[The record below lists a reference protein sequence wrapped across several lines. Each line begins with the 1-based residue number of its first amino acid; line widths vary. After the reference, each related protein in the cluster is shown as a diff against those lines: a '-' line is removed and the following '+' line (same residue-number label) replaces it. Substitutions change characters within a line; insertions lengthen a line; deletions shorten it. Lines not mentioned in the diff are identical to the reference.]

1 MRMSI
6 LVSPSESTD
15 KLPVQEKAPP
25 NLAKALWQGEKD
37 AIGAGIPA
45 LCSSVVSGML
55 QAENSRPTLRWVP
68 APVGHPIR
76 WNRSSILG
84 YRRDFSDSKEPAK
97 IPSTCAAPP
106 SIPLAVVC

>member
-6 LVSPSESTD
+6 FVSPSESTD
-15 KLPVQEKAPP
+15 KLLVPEKAPP
-25 NLAKALWQGEKD
+25 NLAKALWPGEKD
-37 AIGAGIPA
+37 AFGAGIPA

-55 QAENSRPTLRWVP
+55 HLRWVP

-76 WNRSSILG
+76 WNRSSIPG

-106 SIPLAVVC
+106 SIPLTVVC